1 MAEKQYCGK
10 AKVKRFD
17 NGGEIYKIGIVAN
30 QLPAPNEKGY
40 INLCLQKMRQPDKYG
55 NEYTVYVDD
64 WKPAAA
70 TRNNDDVPF

>member
-1 MAEKQYCGK
+1 
-10 AKVKRFD
+10 
-17 NGGEIYKIGIVAN
+17 
-30 QLPAPNEKGY
+30 
-40 INLCLQKMRQPDKYG
+40 MRQPDKYG